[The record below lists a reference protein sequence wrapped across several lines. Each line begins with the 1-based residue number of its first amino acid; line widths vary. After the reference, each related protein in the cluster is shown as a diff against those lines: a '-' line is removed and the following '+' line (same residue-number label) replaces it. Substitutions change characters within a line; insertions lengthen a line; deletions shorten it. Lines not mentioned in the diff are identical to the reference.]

1 MYIILCVCVRVCVCV
16 CEVTLSSVLPPG
28 YLFLHS
34 ASRLY
39 RRAIYIY
46 TCIHVHNDIIYST
59 SIHALYVYV
68 HNIMNMESVMNISA
82 TKTTLHA
89 KEFASLNK

>member
-1 MYIILCVCVRVCVCV
+1 MCVR
-16 CEVTLSSVLPPG
+16 EVTLSSVLPPG

-39 RRAIYIY
+39 RRAVY

>member
-1 MYIILCVCVRVCVCV
+1 MCVR
-16 CEVTLSSVLPPG
+16 EVTLSSVLPPG

-39 RRAIYIY
+39 RRAVY
-46 TCIHVHNDIIYST
+46 IHVHNDIIYST
-59 SIHALYVYV
+59 SIHALYVYI
-68 HNIMNMESVMNISA
+68 HNIIMNMESVMNISA